1 MENANKSFIENYGS
15 ILLLLLGII
24 IGCLIGIFAKDI
36 VPYIKPLGDIFLNLL
51 FVSII
56 PLIFLLF
63 LPLSPILRAT
73 KDWDALWESWLEYF

>member
-56 PLIFLLF
+56 PLIFLLS
-63 LPLSPILRAT
+63 LPLSPISKAT
-73 KDWDALWESWLEYF
+73 RDWDVLWESWLQYF